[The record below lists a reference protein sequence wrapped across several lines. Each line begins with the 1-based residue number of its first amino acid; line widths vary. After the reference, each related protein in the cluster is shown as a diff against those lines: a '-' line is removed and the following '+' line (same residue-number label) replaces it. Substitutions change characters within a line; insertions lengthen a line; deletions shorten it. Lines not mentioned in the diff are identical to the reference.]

1 MPSPD
6 IPPQVENTNEFGK
19 LMQWG
24 TGHDSARSRITTLT
38 RRELQSIGV
47 TLKMARDWRD
57 FYIRVSSDNPSNP
70 SAAGRA
76 DLMRH
81 AVQLL
86 ETEND

>member
-6 IPPQVENTNEFGK
+6 IPPQVASPKEFGK

-24 TGHDSARSRITTLT
+24 TGHVAARSRISTLT
-38 RRELQSIGV
+38 RRELQGIGV
-47 TLKMARDWRD
+47 TVEMARDWRD
-57 FYIRVSSDNPSNP
+57 FYIRVLSSNPSNP

-76 DLMRH
+76 DLMRY

-86 ETEND
+86 EDEND